1 MIDAVKKTHPNW
13 TDQQLEDL
21 ELFNQAYPFQIEKTV
36 VTAKSRKLSAEYTF
50 EPPKEIVAENVSESK
65 VKTWAR
71 TTGGLFI
78 RK

>member
-21 ELFNQAYPFQIEKTV
+21 KLFNQAYPFEISKTV

-50 EPPKEIVAENVSESK
+50 ETPKEIVAKHVPETE